1 MKKYI
6 AILCAL
12 TMSCA
17 IFASC
22 GKKDK
27 DSDKDSKASK
37 SGDSAVT
44 TEDETSGKEED
55 PAEHTRTK
63 AFYDSLNDKKFKL
76 TMVNT
81 SDMYEDS
88 TTTVEMN
95 GDNYHI
101 DMKEGGM
108 NEKEGEKNEKEGEKN
123 EEEHYEIFVIDGV
136 MYTLNHNLKTYYK
149 NENPDP
155 MYLNVEP
162 GMYTMGIESDYVFVS
177 SETTDD
183 GMICEKYYGPDMFT
197 GLVATSE
204 EDGNATVFKYYYND
218 DSTRPDK
225 IEYST
230 HEMFQTTIFTEF
242 SFEEVAIELPSLE
255 GWVDGND
262 ADAAVEDYS
271 VADDNVSEEIAE

>member
-81 SDMYEDS
+81 SNMSEGS

-95 GDNYHI
+95 GDNYHL
-101 DMKEGGM
+101 DV
-108 NEKEGEKNEKEGEKN
+108 KEGEKD
-123 EEEHYEIFVIDGV
+123 EELHYEIFVIDGV
-136 MYTLNHNLKTYYK
+136 MYSLNHNFKTYYK
-149 NENPDP
+149 DENPDP

-162 GMYTMGIESDYVFVS
+162 GMYTMGIESDYVFIS

-218 DSTRPDK
+218 DSTRPEK

-230 HEMFQTTIFTEF
+230 HEMFQTTMFTEF

-271 VADDNVSEEIAE
+271 VADDTVSEEIAE